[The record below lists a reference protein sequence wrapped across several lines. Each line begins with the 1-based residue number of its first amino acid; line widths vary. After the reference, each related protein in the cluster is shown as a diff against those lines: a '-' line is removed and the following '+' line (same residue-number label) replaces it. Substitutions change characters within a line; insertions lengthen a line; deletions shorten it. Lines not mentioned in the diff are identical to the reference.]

1 MTFSGLEA
9 NSVYGRKVTVLFCEV
24 VDFEHV
30 NCSPWYRAQ
39 SAPGHAQRLHETV
52 GRIVSESG
60 PIIRTPWG
68 LLMVE
73 YTVLKRTG
81 ILLVSTVLL
90 AAFESKEAVLEEP
103 AADAQQL
110 NIESIAEEQLVENFD
125 IREFHD
131 RILENGSMTLPMME
145 KAVLAWIENT
155 RGTTS

>member
-1 MTFSGLEA
+1 
-9 NSVYGRKVTVLFCEV
+9 
-24 VDFEHV
+24 
-30 NCSPWYRAQ
+30 
-39 SAPGHAQRLHETV
+39 
-52 GRIVSESG
+52 
-60 PIIRTPWG
+60 
-68 LLMVE
+68 MVE

-125 IREFHD
+125 IRELHD

>member
-1 MTFSGLEA
+1 
-9 NSVYGRKVTVLFCEV
+9 
-24 VDFEHV
+24 
-30 NCSPWYRAQ
+30 
-39 SAPGHAQRLHETV
+39 
-52 GRIVSESG
+52 
-60 PIIRTPWG
+60 
-68 LLMVE
+68 MVE